1 MHSAYC
7 SLWCVLRHSSW
18 LSSLALNQSWWW
30 STLKNKPFTFC
41 QTCPGNFSTHA
52 GMWANTDLGST
63 WFALHAIHRVRI
75 YSSGSMKTQLY
86 KIQFHFLIYTVSVKH
101 ITEHMYRLMCLKTW
115 NSSLLLCLIMFEM
128 STFII
133 RHWWKDMD
141 GHQWTPWVYFQL
153 RITYIFYIFLILCLC
168 GQ

>member
-1 MHSAYC
+1 MSAIFLKLLLPSMFSGHIPLARWNVIVWVIVVCLQAGTISSRGVQFHFHGHQGNVGQFSLATIALLFLVFMHSAYC

-52 GMWANTDLGST
+52 GTWANTDLGSA

-86 KIQFHFLIYTVSVKH
+86 KIQSFISLFIRSV
-101 ITEHMYRLMCLKTW
+101 
-115 NSSLLLCLIMFEM
+115 
-128 STFII
+128 
-133 RHWWKDMD
+133 
-141 GHQWTPWVYFQL
+141 
-153 RITYIFYIFLILCLC
+153 
-168 GQ
+168 